1 MEKGGALMPT
11 VRKLALEEVQ
21 VIENKGKGLRK
32 LTEEEYDRFLADYE
46 VGEYGEADL
55 AGDEKRL
62 TVRNR
67 LKAAA
72 GRRNVGID
80 FKRTQGN
87 IIRFKIIEPGIIGK
101 VKSAIAKVPALISS
115 EPPPPPPPPA
125 KKKGGRPRKTA

>member
-1 MEKGGALMPT
+1 MPQ
-11 VRKLALEEVQ
+11 VRKLAPEEVQ

-32 LTEEEYDRFLADYE
+32 LTEEEYDRFLADYAA
-46 VGEYGEADL
+46 GDYGEAEL

-72 GRRNVGID
+72 GRRKVGID

-87 IIRFKIIEPGIIGK
+87 IIRFKIIEPGSIISK
-101 VKSAIAKVPALISS
+101 VKSAIAKVPAIISS
-115 EPPPPPPPPA
+115 EPPPAPA
-125 KKKGGRPRKTA
+125 KRKGGRPKKSA